1 MAKFPFVCAHYWLLT
16 AAVSFVVPFHE
27 MLSAISRCLN
37 QNIHIRH
44 KLTRKTHL
52 TCSTQY
58 LLLGNK
64 TVFGL
69 HHY

>member
-27 MLSAISRCLN
+27 MVSCQPLVGV
-37 QNIHIRH
+37 
-44 KLTRKTHL
+44 LTKTYTQDIRKTHL